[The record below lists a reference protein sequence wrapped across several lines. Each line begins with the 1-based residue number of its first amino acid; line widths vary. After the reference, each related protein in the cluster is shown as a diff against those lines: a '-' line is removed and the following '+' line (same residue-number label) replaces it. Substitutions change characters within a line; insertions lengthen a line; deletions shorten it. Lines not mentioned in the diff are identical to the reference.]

1 MIRRLKGEGSYDYRD
16 NTDQW
21 RWRGYYTTPNGVHKR
36 KEIVAKSRK
45 VLRAKVQKFLDG
57 IENSNTDTINNITL
71 KKWCNIW
78 LNDIIKLSTK
88 PNTYRNYKRTA
99 NNHIIPN
106 FGNVRLR
113 DLKPI
118 LIQEWLNDLCKT
130 HAAGTVIT
138 IRNHFII
145 ILNAA
150 IDYGYIKI
158 NPVKRTK
165 PPRKSKKEIV
175 PLTDAEIKKLLYIA
189 AEGSYIYYGAK
200 QKWIE
205 DEGMIYL
212 RKSYFVVILLALT
225 TGMRQGEIFGLKW
238 SSINFSKKTLYV
250 KNNMI
255 SIGGMET
262 LDTPK
267 TSTSIRNIL
276 LPDKTVHTLRKWKK
290 YQHEYGKKWS
300 GVYSNEKHLV
310 FTNSFGKMVSVTN
323 FLKRYFRKMLR
334 ASGIDDSVTFHTL
347 RHTHATQLLKHGV
360 NIKVV
365 SERLGHSSTSVTM
378 DIYAHALPDM
388 QDSAVDKL
396 NNIFNDE

>member
-1 MIRRLKGEGSYDYRD
+1 MTRRLNGEGSYDYRD
-16 NTDQW
+16 STEQW
-21 RWRGYYTTPNGVHKR
+21 RWRGYYTTPNGINKR
-36 KEIVAKSRK
+36 KEIVSKSRK
-45 VLRAKVQKFLDG
+45 TLKTKVQAFLDG
-57 IENSNTDTINNITL
+57 ITNSNTDTMNNITI
-71 KKWCNIW
+71 KKWCHIW
-78 LNDIIKLSTK
+78 LNDIIKISTK
-88 PNTYRNYKRTA
+88 PNTYRNYRRTA
-99 NNHIIPN
+99 NNHIVPY
-106 FGNVRLR
+106 FGNVRLKE
-113 DLKPI
+113 LQPI
-118 LIQEWLNDLCKT
+118 RIQEWLNKLCES

-145 ILNAA
+145 MLNAA
-150 IDYGYIKI
+150 IDYGYIRI
-158 NPVKRTK
+158 NPAKRTK
-165 PPRKSKKEIV
+165 PPKKHKTEIM
-175 PLTDAEIKKLLYIA
+175 PLTDEQVKKLLEVSA
-189 AEGSYIYYGAK
+189 GSDYIYYGAK
-200 QKWIE
+200 QKWQE

-212 RKSYFVVILLALT
+212 RKSYYVVVLLALT

-238 SSINFSKKTLYV
+238 SNINFSTKTLYV

-255 SIGGMET
+255 SIGGTET

-276 LPDKTVHTLRKWKK
+276 LPDKTIYALHDWKEHQIQ
-290 YQHEYGKKWS
+290 YAEKWS
-300 GVYSNEKHLV
+300 GVYNNENHLV

-388 QDSAVDKL
+388 QDSAVEKL
-396 NNIFNDE
+396 NNIFTDK